1 MVGRS
6 RSPAEQAGHALGG
19 TLGDVTGAAAEA
31 LGALGTKAAGAA
43 QSVMSSNGDAK
54 GKARKARK
62 TTGKASSQAAETA
75 GKKADGES
83 KAGPG
88 DRLLQLLGRRT
99 DGSPQTATGGGWNIE
114 VDVNDVPRLLRG
126 TALVAT
132 GLGTIF
138 APGSALDVSKH
149 VDGDMDQLAEQAR
162 QGIDTAANVT
172 QQRIKDV
179 IDLAKDA
186 LVTFSEAL
194 QEGMASA
201 ESQTQQALEESQAR
215 LAQATEQT
223 GDAAQQALPRKKGGS
238 LRWLF
243 YGLLL
248 GGLAAFLSSPFS
260 GPIGE
265 RLMNL
270 RRDLGLG
277 GAGSSESQYW
287 PSQPQQNAAGTPG
300 APSSPQA
307 SADAG
312 KTESWS
318 QSSDVK
324 ESPDKS

>member
-6 RSPAEQAGHALGG
+6 RSPVEQAGHALGG
-19 TLGDVTGAAAEA
+19 TLGDVKGAAAGA
-31 LGALGTKAAGAA
+31 LSVLGAKAAGAV
-43 QSVMSSNGDAK
+43 QNVMSSNGDAK
-54 GKARKARK
+54 GKARP
-62 TTGKASSQAAETA
+62 
-75 GKKADGES
+75 KADVEGNVS
-83 KAGPG
+83 VGN
-88 DRLLQLLGRRT
+88 RLLQLLGRRT
-99 DGSPQTATGGGWNIE
+99 DEAAQTAMDGGWNVK

-138 APGSALDVSKH
+138 APGSALDVSTR
-149 VDGDMDQLAEQAR
+149 VDGDADQLAEQAR

-186 LVTFSEAL
+186 LASFSEAL
-194 QEGMASA
+194 QEGIETA
-201 ESQTQQALEESQAR
+201 ERQAQQTLEETEAL
-215 LAQATEQT
+215 LAQTPDQAGE
-223 GDAAQQALPRKKGGS
+223 AAQQAVPRKKGGTV
-238 LRWLF
+238 RWLF
-243 YGLLL
+243 YGFLV
-248 GGLAAFLSSPFS
+248 GGVAAFLSSPFS

-265 RLMNL
+265 RIMNL

-277 GAGSSESQYW
+277 GAGSSASQYW
-287 PSQPQQNAAGTPG
+287 PSQPQQSAPGTPG
-300 APSSPQA
+300 ATSSSQA

-324 ESPDKS
+324 ESTDKS

>member
-6 RSPAEQAGHALGG
+6 RSPVEQAGHALGG
-19 TLGDVTGAAAEA
+19 TLGDVKGAAAGA
-31 LGALGTKAAGAA
+31 LSVLGAKAAGAV
-43 QSVMSSNGDAK
+43 QNVMSSNGDAR
-54 GKARKARK
+54 GKAR
-62 TTGKASSQAAETA
+62 Q
-75 GKKADGES
+75 KADVEGNVS
-83 KAGPG
+83 VGN
-88 DRLLQLLGRRT
+88 RLLQLLSRRT
-99 DGSPQTATGGGWNIE
+99 DEAAQTAMDGGWNVK

-138 APGSALDVSKH
+138 APGSALDVSTR
-149 VDGDMDQLAEQAR
+149 VDGDADQLAEQAR

-186 LVTFSEAL
+186 LVTFSEAM

-201 ESQTQQALEESQAR
+201 ESQAQQALEESQAR
-215 LAQATEQT
+215 LPQPTQQT
-223 GDAAQQALPRKKGGS
+223 GDAVQQALPRKKGGT

-270 RRDLGLG
+270 RRDLGFG
-277 GAGSSESQYW
+277 GEESSESQYW
-287 PSQPQQNAAGTPG
+287 PSQPQQNAAGAPG
-300 APSSPQA
+300 APTSPHA

-312 KTESWS
+312 KTE
-318 QSSDVK
+318 
-324 ESPDKS
+324 

>member
-1 MVGRS
+1 
-6 RSPAEQAGHALGG
+6 LGG
-19 TLGDVTGAAAEA
+19 TLGDVKGAAAGA
-31 LGALGTKAAGAA
+31 LGVLGTKAAGAA
-43 QSVMSSNGDAK
+43 QNVMSSNGDAK
-54 GKARKARK
+54 GKASPR
-62 TTGKASSQAAETA
+62 
-75 GKKADGES
+75 
-83 KAGPG
+83 
-88 DRLLQLLGRRT
+88 DRLLQLLGRHT
-99 DGSPQTATGGGWNIE
+99 DGAPQTATGGGWNIE

-149 VDGDMDQLAEQAR
+149 VDGDIDQLAEQAR

-194 QEGMASA
+194 QEGMETAT
-201 ESQTQQALEESQAR
+201 SQAQQALEESEAR
-215 LAQATEQT
+215 LAQTMEQA
-223 GDAAQQALPRKKGGS
+223 GDAAQQARPRKKGGT

-307 SADAG
+307 AADAG